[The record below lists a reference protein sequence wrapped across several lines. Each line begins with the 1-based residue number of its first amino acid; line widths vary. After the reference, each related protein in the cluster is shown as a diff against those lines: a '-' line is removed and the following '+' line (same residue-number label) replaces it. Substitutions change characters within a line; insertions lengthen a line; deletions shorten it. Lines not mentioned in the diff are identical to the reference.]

1 MQKFCKITL
10 ILVIV
15 ISFSFTGFA
24 KELKVGFVDVFEV
37 FNEYEKTKDHDAKLE
52 KKKEEAE
59 KQLDKKK
66 EEIEKL
72 QGKLS
77 VLKEKEKAREEEKIS
92 KKIEEYREL
101 ERKSFTD
108 IKKERDE
115 SMQLIVE
122 DIDKIV
128 ADYAKK
134 NGYDLILNENVIL
147 YGSKAMDIT
156 DVILKISNKH
166 YRKSK

>member
-1 MQKFCKITL
+1 MSKICKLTL
-10 ILVIV
+10 IWVILM
-15 ISFSFTGFA
+15 SFSFTCFA

-37 FNEYEKTKDHDAKLE
+37 FNEYEKTKDYDEKLE

-59 KQLDKKK
+59 KQLDKRK

-77 VLKEKEKAREEEKIS
+77 LLKEKEQEKEEEKIS

-115 SMQLIVE
+115 SMQVIVE

-128 ADYAKK
+128 DEYAKN

-147 YGSKAMDIT
+147 YGNKAMDIT
-156 DVILKISNKH
+156 AEILKISNKK
-166 YRKSK
+166 YRKEK

>member
-1 MQKFCKITL
+1 MLKMCKITL
-10 ILVIV
+10 IWVILM
-15 ISFSFTGFA
+15 SFSFACFA
-24 KELKVGFVDVFEV
+24 EEMKVGFVDVFEV

-52 KKKEEAE
+52 KRKEEAE

-77 VLKEKEKAREEEKIS
+77 LLKEKEKAKEEEKIS
-92 KKIEEYREL
+92 KMIEEYREL

-115 SMQLIVE
+115 SMQVIVE
-122 DIDKIV
+122 DIDKVV

-147 YGSKAMDIT
+147 YGNKAMDIT
-156 DVILKISNKH
+156 SEILKISNKK
-166 YRKSK
+166 YKKEK